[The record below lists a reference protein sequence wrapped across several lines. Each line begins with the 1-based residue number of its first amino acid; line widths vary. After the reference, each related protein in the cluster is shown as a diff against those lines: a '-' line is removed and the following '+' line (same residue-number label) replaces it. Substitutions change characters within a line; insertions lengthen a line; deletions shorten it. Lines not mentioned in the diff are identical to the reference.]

1 MSGLGETAHLT
12 ETDTSAS
19 RLGPSDLWAPAETG
33 EPEEPL
39 SPDTPTGFEPTDPT
53 EPEPPQEPMEPGGL
67 EEPDEPGGPE
77 EPEEPE
83 AQAVP
88 LEPETPAEPEEAAE
102 PERPE
107 TPEQSAEV
115 DWSEVTV
122 SDEDSG
128 ISEPEEPVEPDSWPY
143 GDEHEEEAE
152 AQAEPAPA
160 DGSSEPAAPDAEPA
174 ARVGESAEEPAQDD
188 QVDSQDDPVATD
200 APEKIEAVIDRPS
213 IDHMYDRPF
222 YEPVQYGDPIN
233 FGDKPTPL
241 FDGPPVREQTQQG
254 ALYDCT
260 VIATLGAVAGHRP
273 EVISNSIREN
283 GDGTYT
289 VSLHE
294 TVRGDD
300 GVARPT
306 GRQIELS
313 LTPDLPAPT
322 ARPGESALAATQ
334 GTAWCALLEKAVA
347 GVDQTWGDDRRG
359 QWEDR
364 WAIEKGAAGFPEGP
378 IPEGYERLNRGAWPL
393 DQSELLTQL
402 TGEESALYVFPTGDD
417 AQDRVKH
424 HIEHQLAEGK
434 PVLVGT
440 RALDAE
446 AGEFELPKKL
456 YGAHAYEV
464 VAVDGD
470 MLHLRNPWNEQHPD
484 ELTMDEFFHACQ
496 NDKQRGGYTTL
507 L

>member
-12 ETDTSAS
+12 ETDAPAS
-19 RLGPSDLWAPAETG
+19 HPEPSDLWAPAETD
-33 EPEEPL
+33 EPQEPL
-39 SPDTPTGFEPTDPT
+39 SPDTQTVSDIEDSAGSETPEEP
-53 EPEPPQEPMEPGGL
+53 

-77 EPEEPE
+77 EPE
-83 AQAVP
+83 AQAEP
-88 LEPETPAEPEEAAE
+88 LEPETPAEPEEVAE
-102 PERPE
+102 PEA
-107 TPEQSAEV
+107 PEQPAEV

-122 SDEDSG
+122 SDEVSG
-128 ISEPEEPVEPDSWPY
+128 EVSDLSEPDEPV
-143 GDEHEEEAE
+143 
-152 AQAEPAPA
+152 
-160 DGSSEPAAPDAEPA
+160 APDAELA
-174 ARVGESAEEPAQDD
+174 VQASESVQAGESVEEPAQAD
-188 QVDSQDDPVATD
+188 QVDSQDAPVATD
-200 APEKIEAVIDRPS
+200 APEKIEAVVDRPG

-233 FGDKPTPL
+233 FGDKPIPL

-273 EVISNSIREN
+273 EVISQSIREN

-300 GVARPT
+300 GIARPT

-313 LTPDLPAPT
+313 LTPDLPTPT

-347 GVDQTWGDDRRG
+347 GVDQTWDDDRRG
-359 QWEDR
+359 QWENR
-364 WAIEKGAAGFPEGP
+364 WAVEKGAAGIPEGP

-393 DQSELLTQL
+393 EPSELLTQL
-402 TGEESALYVFPTGDD
+402 TGEESALYVFPTEDD

-440 RALDAE
+440 RPLDAE

-484 ELTMDEFFHACQ
+484 ALTMDEFFHACQ
-496 NDKQRGGYTTL
+496 SDKHRGGYTTL